1 MLWSTGPTPMAERTN
16 AALRSAL
23 IGCPTTSYST
33 SAARSKLSCTPP
45 CVAIRTAAPR
55 SRSARWI
62 SSIRVVSD
70 RYPQLGSRQI
80 TAPASAI
87 YWMTQSGNIL
97 HMDVPG
103 KSVFD
108 IGPDSDLEPAV
119 RAFRVLLLVG
129 QRLHRLMDQ
138 RLRADGLTTQQAA
151 LLTVVTALGRPSLG
165 EAADAMGTTH
175 QNAAQLVAALTR
187 KEFLRVEPDPADRR
201 RRRLIATET
210 NDQYWRVRDAADH
223 NAVADWF
230 STLTDSELQTLTTLS
245 ERLLKALSET

>member
-1 MLWSTGPTPMAERTN
+1 
-16 AALRSAL
+16 
-23 IGCPTTSYST
+23 
-33 SAARSKLSCTPP
+33 
-45 CVAIRTAAPR
+45 
-55 SRSARWI
+55 
-62 SSIRVVSD
+62 
-70 RYPQLGSRQI
+70 
-80 TAPASAI
+80 
-87 YWMTQSGNIL
+87 
-97 HMDVPG
+97 MDVPG

-175 QNAAQLVAALTR
+175 QNAAQLAAALTR

-210 NDQYWRVRDAADH
+210 NDQYWRGRDAADH

-230 STLTDSELQTLTTLS
+230 STLPDSELQTLTPLAERLHKGLS
-245 ERLLKALSET
+245 ES

>member
-1 MLWSTGPTPMAERTN
+1 
-16 AALRSAL
+16 
-23 IGCPTTSYST
+23 
-33 SAARSKLSCTPP
+33 
-45 CVAIRTAAPR
+45 
-55 SRSARWI
+55 
-62 SSIRVVSD
+62 
-70 RYPQLGSRQI
+70 
-80 TAPASAI
+80 
-87 YWMTQSGNIL
+87 
-97 HMDVPG
+97 MDVPG

-201 RRRLIATET
+201 RRLIATET
-210 NDQYWRVRDAADH
+210 NDQYWRGRDA
-223 NAVADWF
+223 
-230 STLTDSELQTLTTLS
+230 
-245 ERLLKALSET
+245 

>member
-1 MLWSTGPTPMAERTN
+1 
-16 AALRSAL
+16 
-23 IGCPTTSYST
+23 
-33 SAARSKLSCTPP
+33 
-45 CVAIRTAAPR
+45 
-55 SRSARWI
+55 
-62 SSIRVVSD
+62 
-70 RYPQLGSRQI
+70 
-80 TAPASAI
+80 
-87 YWMTQSGNIL
+87 MTQSGNIL

-108 IGPDSDLEPAV
+108 IGPDSDLEPSV
-119 RAFRVLLLVG
+119 RAFRILLLAG

-151 LLTVVTALGRPSLG
+151 LLTVVTALGQPSLS

-187 KEFLRVEPDPADRR
+187 KEFLRVEPDPSDRR

-210 NDQYWRVRDAADH
+210 NDQYWRGRDAADH

-230 STLTDSELQTLTTLS
+230 STLTDTELQTLNTLV
-245 ERLLKALSET
+245 ERLLKSLPAN

>member
-1 MLWSTGPTPMAERTN
+1 
-16 AALRSAL
+16 
-23 IGCPTTSYST
+23 
-33 SAARSKLSCTPP
+33 
-45 CVAIRTAAPR
+45 
-55 SRSARWI
+55 
-62 SSIRVVSD
+62 
-70 RYPQLGSRQI
+70 
-80 TAPASAI
+80 
-87 YWMTQSGNIL
+87 
-97 HMDVPG
+97 MDVPG

-108 IGPDSDLEPAV
+108 IGPDSGLEPGV

-210 NDQYWRVRDAADH
+210 NDQYWRGRDAADH
-223 NAVADWF
+223 GAVADWF
-230 STLTDSELQTLTTLS
+230 STLTDSELQALTTLA
-245 ERLLKALSET
+245 ERLLKGLSES

>member
-1 MLWSTGPTPMAERTN
+1 
-16 AALRSAL
+16 
-23 IGCPTTSYST
+23 
-33 SAARSKLSCTPP
+33 
-45 CVAIRTAAPR
+45 
-55 SRSARWI
+55 
-62 SSIRVVSD
+62 
-70 RYPQLGSRQI
+70 
-80 TAPASAI
+80 
-87 YWMTQSGNIL
+87 
-97 HMDVPG
+97 MDAPG

-108 IGPDSDLEPAV
+108 IGPDSGLEPAV

-201 RRRLIATET
+201 RRRLVATET
-210 NDQYWRVRDAADH
+210 NDRYWRGRDAADH

-230 STLTDSELQTLTTLS
+230 ATLTDGELQTLTALA
-245 ERLLKALSET
+245 ERLLKGLSES